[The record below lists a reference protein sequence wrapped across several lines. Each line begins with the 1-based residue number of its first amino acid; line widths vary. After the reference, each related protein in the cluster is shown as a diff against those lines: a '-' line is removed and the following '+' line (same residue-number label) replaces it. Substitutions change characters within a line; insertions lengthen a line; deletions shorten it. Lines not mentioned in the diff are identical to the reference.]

1 MSGSSKKSSWSDVI
15 GEMFGGPDRDDEVT
29 RTELVGRTGT
39 MNSRMAAHHS
49 PRNKRDCAAVGV
61 CAKEIK
67 PELNT
72 LDEADFVRDVDK
84 SSYHQQS
91 QTEIGSDNP
100 CSRQLS
106 GIAQSI
112 QPFIPDERNLTQI
125 LDPSTRAHSHR
136 TSRSPCRTFGVL

>member
-15 GEMFGGPDRDDEVT
+15 GEMFGGQDRDDEVT

-84 SSYHQQS
+84 SAYHQQS

-100 CSRQLS
+100 CSRKLS
-106 GIAQSI
+106 SE
-112 QPFIPDERNLTQI
+112 PEDVSPDCG
-125 LDPSTRAHSHR
+125 STG
-136 TSRSPCRTFGVL
+136 P